1 MNKRIEDHVNALFA
15 NTGNESHILD
25 IKEELLSNLNEK
37 YNDLIASGKNEDEAY
52 ALVISGIGDIDN
64 LLNEIRQSPQYQPLE
79 ITKNQE
85 KRSVFISIGIALY
98 ILSIAPILLFSQ
110 TGYPNLGVVFL
121 ILICAVA
128 TGLVAYGNSLGKSN
142 YVRTDNSFVEE
153 YKEKVS
159 DENNRRKLKS
169 AITSSMWSMVIVL
182 YFSLSSFTGRW
193 SITWIIFL
201 VGFCIQQIIQFA
213 FADADKRSKLWH
225 AILWI
230 STVIVYFIISFGLR
244 AWHWSW
250 MVFLIAV
257 AIEQIIRMLILW
269 REAV

>member
-98 ILSIAPILLFSQ
+98 ILSIAPILQFSQ
-110 TGYPNLGVVFL
+110 IGHPNLGVVF
-121 ILICAVA
+121 
-128 TGLVAYGNSLGKSN
+128 
-142 YVRTDNSFVEE
+142 
-153 YKEKVS
+153 
-159 DENNRRKLKS
+159 
-169 AITSSMWSMVIVL
+169 
-182 YFSLSSFTGRW
+182 
-193 SITWIIFL
+193 
-201 VGFCIQQIIQFA
+201 
-213 FADADKRSKLWH
+213 
-225 AILWI
+225 
-230 STVIVYFIISFGLR
+230 
-244 AWHWSW
+244 
-250 MVFLIAV
+250 
-257 AIEQIIRMLILW
+257 
-269 REAV
+269 